1 MFLVIV
7 PWCAHTTKCVLI
19 ENCGRPYRADLN
31 TLTHTDK
38 KTTHANK
45 NCILSGKWRPC
56 LGSPSIHTPKLQKM
70 SITAIDLIASPA
82 ASCTIIS
89 FRSQNCSGPS
99 KDPSCGRAV
108 RPPCTPQPLY
118 PSPGWTPALLTPC
131 SARRVPARVLE
142 RERASV
148 SCAMLSEAYRAK
160 LQCRWHPPPSSAP
173 LSAPPAA
180 AGPPDQARRGC
191 GELQLR
197 RAAQARGMARRAQG
211 ST

>member
-108 RPPCTPQPLY
+108 RPPCTPQPL
-118 PSPGWTPALLTPC
+118 PQPRLDSCPLDSLLCAPGSGPRAGTGARKCLLC
-131 SARRVPARVLE
+131 
-142 RERASV
+142 
-148 SCAMLSEAYRAK
+148 
-160 LQCRWHPPPSSAP
+160 H
-173 LSAPPAA
+173 
-180 AGPPDQARRGC
+180 
-191 GELQLR
+191 
-197 RAAQARGMARRAQG
+197 AQ
-211 ST
+211 